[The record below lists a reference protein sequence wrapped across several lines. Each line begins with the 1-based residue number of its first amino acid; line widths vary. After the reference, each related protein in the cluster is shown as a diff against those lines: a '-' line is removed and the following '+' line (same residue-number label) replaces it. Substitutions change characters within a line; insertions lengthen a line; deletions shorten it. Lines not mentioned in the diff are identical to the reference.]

1 MKKYVFLISA
11 FVIALMSS
19 CNDSKAVDQIS
30 EEKVEQA
37 QKRDEAASS
46 FPEMTFDNLVHDFGD
61 IAQGTAVEHIFTF
74 TNTGK
79 SPLVISNARSSCGC
93 TIPEYTREPIAP
105 GATGELLVKFD
116 GSGRGNVTKTITVA
130 TNTER
135 TNETIRIRANVQA
148 K

>member
-37 QKRDEAASS
+37 QKRDEATSS
-46 FPEMTFDNLVHDFGD
+46 FPEMTFDKQVHDFGD

-135 TNETIRIRANVQA
+135 TNETIRIRANVQT